1 MKSINEELL
10 VEIYSKRTINR
21 TLEMYIDDSVKLSL
35 LVVLDRKSVL
45 AVTCEHARVTVHC
58 NIILY
63 LLNMQS
69 GNKAL
74 LDDPEV
80 YQCLEQ
86 ALTQTNFASLPA

>member
-1 MKSINEELL
+1 
-10 VEIYSKRTINR
+10 
-21 TLEMYIDDSVKLSL
+21 MYIDDSVKFSL
-35 LVVLDRKSVL
+35 LVVLDCKSVL
-45 AVTCEHARVTVHC
+45 ACEYARVTVHC
-58 NIILY
+58 NIIPY

-80 YQCLEQ
+80 YQCLKL